1 MERRTLTNGSPS
13 HLPHTSAVISGRVP
27 SLTHTTALPNRA
39 LEHLFDE
46 VYRRRGQLLQKLAGY
61 SWSLAWWNPDEQSCL
76 AH

>member
-1 MERRTLTNGSPS
+1 MDHRRTSLTPAQSSADASRASPS
-13 HLPHTSAVISGRVP
+13 SPY
-27 SLTHTTALPNRA
+27 TTALPNRV

-61 SWSLAWWNPDEQSCL
+61 SWGLAWWNPDEQSCL